1 MWCGCVCVCVC
12 VCVRVCVRVCVQ
24 VWSCALEEMLL
35 LLRGVCA
42 AAGLF
47 TLVQSHCI
55 IEKLWR
61 SLGNG
66 LSKGIH
72 VSLRWYISRL
82 VLRYGVESISL
93 RNAILACVKL
103 SVCLPSFVRSALVLE
118 TFYFQ
123 SLWRLLVSSS
133 SSFPFCLFF
142 KWEIR
147 VILLWC
153 EMDNPSKCFAL

>member
-1 MWCGCVCVCVC
+1 MCVCVCVC
-12 VCVRVCVRVCVQ
+12 VCACVCCGVCVCVCARACVCVCVCVQ
-24 VWSCALEEMLL
+24 VCSCALEEMLLL

-82 VLRYGVESISL
+82 VLRYGVESIYL
-93 RNAILACVKL
+93 RNILFSVSLKTPLPRRLRFVFSLNGKYVSYCCDVKWTIQ
-103 SVCLPSFVRSALVLE
+103 ANVLL
-118 TFYFQ
+118 YNYI
-123 SLWRLLVSSS
+123 
-133 SSFPFCLFF
+133 F
-142 KWEIR
+142 KHNS
-147 VILLWC
+147 
-153 EMDNPSKCFAL
+153 M